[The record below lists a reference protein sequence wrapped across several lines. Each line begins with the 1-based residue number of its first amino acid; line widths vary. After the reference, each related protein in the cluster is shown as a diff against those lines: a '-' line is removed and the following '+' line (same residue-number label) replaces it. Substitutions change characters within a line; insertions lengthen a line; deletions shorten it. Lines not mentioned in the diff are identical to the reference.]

1 MKAALRRNEEKEK
14 ELERNLEDA
23 NLDDDAYHD
32 ITVDNIQERG
42 EDRSSLSTTMPPSNR
57 GASKVEGKEK
67 AEKDD
72 NEEEEECAVE
82 DDECWNITRNA
93 IFAKRTTRSLATTL
107 PPTNSRKNLKGKKI
121 ASSSVQDDDGG
132 NDEFYDISQN
142 MFPENIRR
150 GRSLFRSLATSGIR
164 ARRAENNSLPSLT
177 KKNNPR

>member
-72 NEEEEECAVE
+72 EE
-82 DDECWNITRNA
+82 T
-93 IFAKRTTRSLATTL
+93 
-107 PPTNSRKNLKGKKI
+107 
-121 ASSSVQDDDGG
+121 
-132 NDEFYDISQN
+132 
-142 MFPENIRR
+142 
-150 GRSLFRSLATSGIR
+150 
-164 ARRAENNSLPSLT
+164 
-177 KKNNPR
+177 